1 VNTSYDKSAAVV
13 VLPAVSAADL
23 TDSSLRSWLVRSDLT
38 REAQTDE
45 LLARITRATGLPYPE
60 QGLGALRF
68 WGQTGER
75 PTAWIAAADPVYLE
89 PRLDF
94 LWLHAVAEDA
104 ISPADLGGLIDHL
117 QQTLGEDQRAGFTRL
132 GAYSYLRS
140 SKALATADVSAAAV
154 DQCNPG
160 DYLPRGSASGAYR
173 NLLSEIEMALHE
185 HEINERRVAN
195 GQQPVNSLWIWGGGA
210 APPVVSR
217 QQPPLFTD
225 DPLLLG
231 YWASASAPAS
241 AWPGDIAGCLDSAS
255 DGFVAV
261 VPPHQHDAE
270 SLPGIL
276 ATLRRA
282 LRAGRVSQLTL
293 LFGDGL
299 QARIRRSHA
308 CRLWRR
314 DRTLLATDARPA
326 AAT

>member
-1 VNTSYDKSAAVV
+1 MNTSYDKSAAVV
-13 VLPAVSAADL
+13 ALPAVSAADL
-23 TDSSLRSWLVRSDLT
+23 TDSSLRSWLVRSNLSRD
-38 REAQTDE
+38 AQTDE
-45 LLARITRATGLPYPE
+45 LLARITRTTGLPYPE

-94 LWLHAVAEDA
+94 LWLHAVAEDE
-104 ISPADLGGLIDHL
+104 ISPADLGALIDHL

-132 GAYSYLRS
+132 GTYSYLRS

-160 DYLPRGSASGAYR
+160 DYLPQGSASGAYR

-185 HEINERRVAN
+185 HEINQRRLAA
-195 GQQPVNSLWIWGGGA
+195 GQPPVNSLWIWGGGA
-210 APPVVSR
+210 APPIVSR
-217 QQPPLFTD
+217 PQPILYAD

-231 YWASASAPAS
+231 YWASASAPAG
-241 AWPGDIAGCLDSAS
+241 AWLGDIASCLDAAS

-270 SLPGIL
+270 SLPDIL

-293 LFGDGL
+293 LFADGL
-299 QARIRRSHA
+299 QARIRRSHVY
-308 CRLWRR
+308 RLWRR
-314 DRTLLATDARPA
+314 DRTLLATDARPS

>member
-1 VNTSYDKSAAVV
+1 M

-23 TDSSLRSWLVRSDLT
+23 KDRSLRAWLVRSDLSRDT
-38 REAQTDE
+38 QTDE
-45 LLARITRATGLPYPE
+45 LLARITRATSLPYPQE
-60 QGLGALRF
+60 GLGALRF

-94 LWLHAVAEDA
+94 LWLHAVEQDEM
-104 ISPADLGGLIDHL
+104 STTDLGGLIDHL
-117 QQTLGEDQRAGFTRL
+117 QQTLGEDQRSGFTRL

-140 SKALATADVSAAAV
+140 NEVLATADVSAVVV

-160 DYLPRGSASGAYR
+160 DYLPDGPASAAYR

-185 HEINERRVAN
+185 HEINQQRLAA

-217 QQPPLFTD
+217 YQPPLFAD

-241 AWPGDIAGCLDSAS
+241 SWPGDIAGCLDAAS

-261 VPPHQHDAE
+261 VPPHQQGAE
-270 SLPGIL
+270 FLPDIL
-276 ATLRRA
+276 AKLRRA
-282 LRAGRVSQLTL
+282 LRAGRMSQLTL

-299 QARIRRSHA
+299 QARIRRSHGY
-308 CRLWRR
+308 RIWRR
-314 DRTLLATDARPA
+314 DTAMLAGVMT
-326 AAT
+326 

>member
-1 VNTSYDKSAAVV
+1 MNTSYDKSAAVV

-23 TDSSLRSWLVRSDLT
+23 TDSSLRSWLVRSDLS
-38 REAQTDE
+38 RDAQTDE

-60 QGLGALRF
+60 EGLGALRF

-75 PTAWIAAADPVYLE
+75 PTVWMAAADPVYLE

-94 LWLHAVAEDA
+94 LWLHALAQDDIA
-104 ISPADLGGLIDHL
+104 PADLGGLIDHL
-117 QQTLGEDQRAGFTRL
+117 QLTLGDDQRSGFTRL

-140 SKALATADVSAAAV
+140 STALATAGVSAAVV

-160 DYLPRGSASGAYR
+160 DYLPDGPASAAYR

-185 HEINERRVAN
+185 HEINERRLAA
-195 GQQPVNSLWIWGGGA
+195 GQQPVNSLWIWGGGV
-210 APPVVSR
+210 APPEVSR
-217 QQPPLFTD
+217 HQARLFSD

-241 AWPGDIAGCLDSAS
+241 AWPGDIASCLDAAS
-255 DGFVAV
+255 EGFVAV

-270 SLPGIL
+270 SLPDIL
-276 ATLRRA
+276 ARLRRA

-299 QARIRRSHA
+299 QASIRRSHVY
-308 CRLWRR
+308 RLWRR
-314 DRTLLATDARPA
+314 DRTLLATVARPS

>member
-1 VNTSYDKSAAVV
+1 MNTSYDKSAAVV

-23 TDSSLRSWLVRSDLT
+23 TGSSLRSWLVRSDLSRDT
-38 REAQTDE
+38 QTNE
-45 LLARITRATGLPYPE
+45 LLARVTRATRLPYPQE
-60 QGLGALRF
+60 GLGALRF

-75 PTAWIAAADPVYLE
+75 PDAWIAAADPVYLE

-94 LWLHAVAEDA
+94 LWLHAITQDA

-117 QQTLGEDQRAGFTRL
+117 QLTLGEDKRSGFTRL
-132 GAYSYLRS
+132 GAYSYLCS
-140 SKALATADVSAAAV
+140 NEALATADVSAAVV

-160 DYLPRGSASGAYR
+160 DYLPDGPASAAYR

-185 HEINERRVAN
+185 HDINQRRLAA

-210 APPVVSR
+210 APPVASR
-217 QQPPLFTD
+217 HQPPLFAD

-241 AWPGDIAGCLDSAS
+241 AWPGDIASCLDAAS

-261 VPPHQHDAE
+261 VPPHQHNAE
-270 SLPGIL
+270 SLLDML
-276 ATLRRA
+276 AELRRA

-299 QARIRRSHA
+299 QASIRRSHVY
-308 CRLWRR
+308 RLWRR
-314 DRTLLATDARPA
+314 DRTLLATDAPPS

>member
-1 VNTSYDKSAAVV
+1 M

-23 TDSSLRSWLVRSDLT
+23 ADSSLRSWLVRSDLSRDART
-38 REAQTDE
+38 NE

-94 LWLHAVAEDA
+94 LWLHAVAGDA
-104 ISPADLGGLIDHL
+104 ISPAELGGLIDHL

-140 SKALATADVSAAAV
+140 SKALATADVSAAVV

-160 DYLPRGSASGAYR
+160 DYLPQGSASGAYR

-185 HEINERRVAN
+185 HEINQRRVAA

-217 QQPPLFTD
+217 RQPPLFTD

-231 YWASASAPAS
+231 YWASAAAPAS
-241 AWPGDIAGCLDSAS
+241 AWPGDIASCLDAAS
-255 DGFVAV
+255 DGFVAM
-261 VPPHQHDAE
+261 VPPSRHSAE
-270 SLPGIL
+270 SLPGML

-299 QARIRRSHA
+299 QARIRRSHVY
-308 CRLWRR
+308 RLWRR
-314 DRTLLATDARPA
+314 DRTLLATDARPS

>member
-1 VNTSYDKSAAVV
+1 MNTSYDKSAAVV
-13 VLPAVSAADL
+13 VLPAVSAGDL
-23 TDSSLRSWLVRSDLT
+23 TDSSLRSWLVRSDLSRDT
-38 REAQTDE
+38 QTDE
-45 LLARITRATGLPYPE
+45 LLARITRATRLPYPTE
-60 QGLGALRF
+60 GLGALRF

-75 PTAWIAAADPVYLE
+75 PAAWIAAADPVYLE

-94 LWLHAVAEDA
+94 LWLHAIAHDE

-117 QQTLGEDQRAGFTRL
+117 QLTLGEDQRSGFTRL
-132 GAYSYLRS
+132 GACSYLRS
-140 SKALATADVSAAAV
+140 NEALATAEVSAAVV

-160 DYLPRGSASGAYR
+160 DYLPDGPASAAYR

-185 HEINERRVAN
+185 HDINQRRLAA

-217 QQPPLFTD
+217 HQPPLFAD

-241 AWPGDIAGCLDSAS
+241 VWPGDIASCLDATS

-270 SLPGIL
+270 SLHDIL
-276 ATLRRA
+276 AKLRRA

-299 QARIRRSHA
+299 QASIRRSHFY
-308 CRLWRR
+308 RLWRR
-314 DRTLLATDARPA
+314 DRTLLAADAQPS

>member
-23 TDSSLRSWLVRSDLT
+23 TDSSLRSWLVRSDLS
-38 REAQTDE
+38 RDAQTDE
-45 LLARITRATGLPYPE
+45 LLARITRTTGLPYPKE
-60 QGLGALRF
+60 GLGALRF

-94 LWLHAVAEDA
+94 LWLHAVGEEA
-104 ISPADLGGLIDHL
+104 ISPADLGGLIEHL
-117 QQTLGEDQRAGFTRL
+117 QQTLGEDQRAGFMRL
-132 GAYSYLRS
+132 GAYSYLSS
-140 SKALATADVSAAAV
+140 SKALATADVSAAVV
-154 DQCNPG
+154 DQSNPG
-160 DYLPRGSASGAYR
+160 GYLPQGSASGAYR

-217 QQPPLFTD
+217 YQPPLFAD

-231 YWASASAPAS
+231 YWASAAAPAS
-241 AWPGDIAGCLDSAS
+241 AWPGDIAGCLDVAS

-261 VPPHQHDAE
+261 VPPHPHGAE
-270 SLPGIL
+270 LLPDTL

-282 LRAGRVSQLTL
+282 LRAGRVSELTL

-299 QARIRRSHA
+299 QARIRRSHIY
-308 CRLWRR
+308 RFWRR
-314 DRTLLATDARPA
+314 DRTLLATDTRPA